1 MSYILSLASWY
12 PNRTDAFIGD
22 FVERHVHSISK
33 FRKVIVLHITKDEN
47 KTNENDEIEI
57 NKENEN
63 LVVYN
68 VYYKKK
74 FSGNAEKILS
84 SFKYFRLQKKIVNKI
99 IKKYGKPELV
109 HLHIAMKAGL
119 MAIFIKKKYGIPY
132 VITENWTG
140 YYRQSST
147 NIFNSGWLF
156 KFLIK
161 QVFVQANLLLAV
173 TKDLGVTINSNL
185 IKIPFS
191 VIPNVVDT
199 NHFYYKPQINKQKF
213 EFIHISSMNHN
224 KNAEGI
230 LRAVKLLSEEEMN
243 FIIVMI
249 GSINKNL
256 ISLAEQLSVKDFIVF
271 KNEIPY
277 SEVAQKMQSASAFIL
292 FSIAENLPCVI
303 LEALCCGLPI
313 ISSDVG
319 GIWEVVNQSN
329 GILVESG
336 NEYELKEAMKKMITN
351 YNYYNRKEIANQA
364 AGKFNYSVIGK
375 QFDTIYKKI
384 R

>member
-57 NKENEN
+57 NKEDEN